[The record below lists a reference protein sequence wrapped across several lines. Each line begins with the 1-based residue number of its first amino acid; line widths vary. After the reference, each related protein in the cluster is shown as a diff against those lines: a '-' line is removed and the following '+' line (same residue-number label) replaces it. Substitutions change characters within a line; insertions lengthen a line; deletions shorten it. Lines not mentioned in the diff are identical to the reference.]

1 MIGKEEISSQPTDT
15 LGQEIMAAFLYAS
28 YLDSLNKSQSSKE
41 EGLVAHPRRGAAE
54 DDESDLMDDDLEDEE
69 LDTFDD
75 PDDDLDEG
83 EFDLDED
90 EEDELD
96 EFWDDDE
103 LDDEDLDMED
113 DD

>member
-15 LGQEIMAAFLYAS
+15 LGQEIMGAFLYAS
-28 YLDSLNKSQSSKE
+28 YLDSLNKSQASQE
-41 EGLVAHPRRGAAE
+41 EGLKAMASRGRAE
-54 DDESDLMDDDLEDEE
+54 DDESDLIDDDTEDED

-75 PDDDLDEG
+75 LDDDDLDEG
-83 EFDLDED
+83 GFE
-90 EEDELD
+90 EEDDEELD

-103 LDDEDLDMED
+103 LDDDDLDMED